1 MNYYISV
8 TAFQSIVLFIA
19 VFFIGARRMKKRGKI
34 GDFFNRKSIKLGL
47 LLISA
52 LLIATTSTNVY
63 YGLLQEQSI
72 GVVEAKVHFTAGDDS
87 TAAGYNPGL
96 NENYCRLSL
105 NAYAN
110 VTLYY
115 EQAVNITNTDTIAHD
130 IRLRHVAIGPVSGTD
145 SIENFTQIDFKLVD
159 KAGTVQRTLTYTTVP
174 VDTWVPPGAP
184 TAYITLPALTEWT
197 MQIETNAAPGAKV
210 VSCWIE
216 IAVDVDE

>member
-1 MNYYISV
+1 
-8 TAFQSIVLFIA
+8 
-19 VFFIGARRMKKRGKI
+19 MKKRGKI

-63 YGLLQEQSI
+63 YGLLQENAI
-72 GVVEAKVHFTAGDDS
+72 GVVEAKVHFTDGDDS
-87 TAAGYNPGL
+87 TAAGYTPGL
-96 NENYCRLSL
+96 NETYCTLSL

-115 EQAVNITNTDTIAHD
+115 EQAVNITNTDTAAHD
-130 IRLRHVAIGPVSGTD
+130 IRLRHVAIGPVSGTE
-145 SIENFTQIDFKLVD
+145 SVGNFTRIDFKLVD
-159 KAGTVQRTLTYTTVP
+159 VSGTVQRTITYTTTGDNWNTP
-174 VDTWVPPGAP
+174 ATS
-184 TAYITLPALTEWT
+184 AYIALPASTEWT
-197 MQIETNAAPGAKV
+197 MQIETHAAPGAKV

>member
-1 MNYYISV
+1 
-8 TAFQSIVLFIA
+8 
-19 VFFIGARRMKKRGKI
+19 MKKKGRI

-63 YGLLQEQSI
+63 YGLLQENSI

-87 TAAGYNPGL
+87 TAAGYTPGL
-96 NENYCRLSL
+96 NETYCKLSL

-130 IRLRHVAIGPVSGTD
+130 IRLRHVAIGPADGTD

-159 KAGTVQRTLTYTTVP
+159 KAGTVQRTLTYTTTP
-174 VDTWVPPGAP
+174 VDTWVTPGP
-184 TAYITLPALTEWT
+184 TTYVTVPALTEWT
-197 MQIETNAAPGAKV
+197 MQIETNAAAGAKV